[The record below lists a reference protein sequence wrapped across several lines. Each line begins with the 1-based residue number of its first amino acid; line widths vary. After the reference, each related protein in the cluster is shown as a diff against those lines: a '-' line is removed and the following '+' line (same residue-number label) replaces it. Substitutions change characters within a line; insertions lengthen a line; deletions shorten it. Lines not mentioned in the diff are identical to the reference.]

1 MQWKIEAP
9 SIEFN
14 NLVSIKKKGFREGD
28 SLL

>member
-14 NLVSIKKKGFREGD
+14 NLFPIKKGFREGD